1 MLPLHKYLHPSSK
14 NKLELQTQTMAAII
28 FSPYKK
34 ELDKSDKD
42 SVKLYEK
49 EGSKTLPTKFT
60 GEVKD
65 CRLFISM
72 MLHPGLQS
80 VNGTHQFSCSR

>member
-1 MLPLHKYLHPSSK
+1 MS
-14 NKLELQTQTMAAII
+14 TII

-34 ELDKSDKD
+34 ELNMSDKD

-49 EGSKTLPTKFT
+49 GSEQLPTKFT

-65 CRLFISM
+65 FPLFI
-72 MLHPGLQS
+72 
-80 VNGTHQFSCSR
+80 NGITYCTTECKWDLSILTF